1 MEDDTSK
8 HFLQVCNNNTKKK
21 GLGISCESVP
31 DVLLRELLVITTTNN
46 INNNIKYQYDV
57 DTCIMVDYD
66 VKKKKD

>member
-31 DVLLRELLVITTTNN
+31 DVLRELLVITTTNN
-46 INNNIKYQYDV
+46 INNNIKYKILV
-57 DTCIMVDYD
+57 
-66 VKKKKD
+66 

>member
-31 DVLLRELLVITTTNN
+31 DVLRELLVITTTNN
-46 INNNIKYQYDV
+46 NINNNIKYK
-57 DTCIMVDYD
+57 I
-66 VKKKKD
+66 